1 MKGFVGNFCIFRRNL
16 YGFFQGKR
24 VVSQTINP
32 YGLIGGASRWAILVL
47 FKSAMVKY
55 GVLRQE
61 GKNGRFY
68 EAKVALDFDL

>member
-1 MKGFVGNFCIFRRNL
+1 MEIVKTRGQSNVLFLIKSEEG
-16 YGFFQGKR
+16 
-24 VVSQTINP
+24 
-32 YGLIGGASRWAILVL
+32 IGGASRWAILVL
-47 FKSAMVKY
+47 FKYAKIKY